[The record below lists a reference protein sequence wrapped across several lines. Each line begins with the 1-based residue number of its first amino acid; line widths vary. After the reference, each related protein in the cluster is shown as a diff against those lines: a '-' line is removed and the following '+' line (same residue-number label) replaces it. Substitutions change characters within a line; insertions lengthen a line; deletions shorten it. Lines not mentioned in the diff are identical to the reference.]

1 MPGDYGRYP
10 DLAQLHSALQ
20 LYYAHS
26 GTKIHE
32 WMSEQEERQRSV
44 TTNVPLGQNSQKGT
58 ERLLPP
64 ETHEHGDDLSRL
76 ESTATEAELQ
86 HLAAAEA
93 MAGGADPRDTLSA
106 MAKFDFG
113 GDGHLTVETL
123 AEMVLQRW

>member
-1 MPGDYGRYP
+1 MPGDYERYP
-10 DLAQLHSALQ
+10 ALAKLHSALQ

-58 ERLLPP
+58 ERLLPSV
-64 ETHEHGDDLSRL
+64 THEHGDDLSRL

-93 MAGGADPRDTLSA
+93 MAGGTDPRS
-106 MAKFDFG
+106 
-113 GDGHLTVETL
+113 
-123 AEMVLQRW
+123 